1 MVDQTGKNG
10 QDERAPGAG
19 MERVKSATGFWSASG
34 NSMPPRKAI
43 KAAQT
48 GVSRLDKRTDAVMEK
63 IEQETARGF

>member
-19 MERVKSATGFWSASG
+19 MERVSATGFWTASG
-34 NSMPPRKAI
+34 NSMLPRKAI

-48 GVSRLDKRTDAVMEK
+48 GVSRRDKRTDAVMEK
-63 IEQETARGF
+63 IEQETATGF